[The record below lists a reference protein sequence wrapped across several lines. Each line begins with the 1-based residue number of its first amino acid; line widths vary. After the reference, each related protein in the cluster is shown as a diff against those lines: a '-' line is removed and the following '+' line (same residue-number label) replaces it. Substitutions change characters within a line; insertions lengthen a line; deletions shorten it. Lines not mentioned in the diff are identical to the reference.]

1 MFHVKHEGW
10 VRRVCGEL
18 GPDATDGQIE
28 QLVRYAE
35 LLRTRGGALGVV
47 AATDLDRIDERH
59 VSDGLRGVACLPVR
73 CRSVVDLGSGGGV
86 PGIVFAI
93 ARPDMEVVLTE
104 VRRNRVAFL
113 ELVADELRLA
123 NARVHWGRAEALEGR
138 FGACTARAFASASA
152 TWGVARPLL
161 EPEGVLLYWAGR
173 SFDPDRDTPPDVH
186 VQVQEADP
194 LANGGPVV
202 IMSAR

>member
-10 VRRVCGEL
+10 VRRVREDL
-18 GPDATDGQIE
+18 GPDASDGQID

-35 LLRTRGGALGVV
+35 LLRTRGVALGVV
-47 AATDLDRIDERH
+47 AASDLDRIEERH
-59 VSDGLRGVACLPVR
+59 VSDGLRGVAYLPAR
-73 CRSVVDLGSGGGV
+73 CRSMVDLGSGGGV

-93 ARPDMEVVLTE
+93 ARPDVEMVLTE

-123 NARVHWGRAEALEGR
+123 NARVHWGRAEALEGP
-138 FGACTARAFASASA
+138 FGACTARAFATATA
-152 TWGVARPLL
+152 TWAIARPLL

-173 SFDPDRDTPPDVH
+173 TFDPDRDVPPDVQ
-186 VQVQEADP
+186 VQVQEADR